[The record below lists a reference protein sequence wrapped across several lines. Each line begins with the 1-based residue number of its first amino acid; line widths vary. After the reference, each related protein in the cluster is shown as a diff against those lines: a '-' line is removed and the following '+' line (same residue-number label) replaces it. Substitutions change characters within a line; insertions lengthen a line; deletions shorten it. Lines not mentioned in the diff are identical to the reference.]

1 MFMKAVLRDIEKPP
15 DGWRYT
21 VPETRCLIKAD
32 FFEDLWKKVI
42 RHRDANRLP
51 IPDDYREFLE
61 DAACRET
68 NPPGNRCGEA
78 KPKPRASGPI
88 PVLLLSHVER
98 FLKTVWQAIVDR
110 KFVSPDE
117 ALRRVEVCLD
127 CPLRTTMPGGCTG
140 CYSLL
145 DKAKKILG
153 KRGAI
158 EIREDLDG
166 FKRDVCG
173 ACGCVIPLKVVL
185 ENATLNKAEGS
196 ERPAYW
202 EKCWRND
209 VV

>member
-1 MFMKAVLRDIEKPP
+1 MLAVRRDIEKPP

-21 VPETRCLIKAD
+21 IPETRCLITAD
-32 FFEDLWKKVI
+32 FFEDLWKKI
-42 RHRDANRLP
+42 LRHRQANNLP
-51 IPDDYREFLE
+51 IPDDYRAFVE

-68 NPPGNRCGEA
+68 SPPGSRCGEA
-78 KPKPRASGPI
+78 RPRPQAQKPI

-110 KFVSPDE
+110 KFVTREE
-117 ALRRVEVCLD
+117 ARRRIDVCMT

-145 DKAKKILG
+145 RKAESMVSGGLFDIP
-153 KRGAI
+153 
-158 EIREDLDG
+158 EDADG

-173 ACGCVIPLKVVL
+173 ACGCYVPLKAAL
-185 ENATLNKAEGS
+185 ENSTLDKAEGS

-202 EKCWRND
+202 EGCWRNK
-209 VV
+209 